1 LFLAVERN
9 QAQEVEGKRSLS
21 ICRLRPDVVLH
32 GEPYP
37 DDKEIMEAV
46 EDKLRAC
53 PGLVLE

>member
-1 LFLAVERN
+1 VE
-9 QAQEVEGKRSLS
+9 EKRSVS

-46 EDKLRAC
+46 EDDLRAC
-53 PGLVLE
+53 PGLVLGHRVRRPFLIAFS

>member
-1 LFLAVERN
+1 
-9 QAQEVEGKRSLS
+9 VEGKRLLS